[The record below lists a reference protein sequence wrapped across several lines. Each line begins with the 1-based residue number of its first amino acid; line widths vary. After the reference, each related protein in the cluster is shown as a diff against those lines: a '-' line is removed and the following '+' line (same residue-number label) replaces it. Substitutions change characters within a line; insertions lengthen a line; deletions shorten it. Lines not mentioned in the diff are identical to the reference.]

1 MIISFKYKFIFI
13 KNYKTAGSS
22 IETYIYNYLDKAIDI
37 AVGTVDFVGLR
48 DKAVF
53 KENLHSKGFDN
64 FHSNKYKSRLFF
76 AHMPIWLLKER
87 LEYLNLINFKDFF
100 KFAVVRNPFDLIV
113 SDYYWNNNPANKL
126 RNNFTFDQILEELKK
141 NKYPTFRLFNFNR
154 ISNPNTNELMVDKV
168 IKFENLN
175 KELPDV
181 FNKLKIPFNGKLEI
195 FKKKSNREKDYKRFY
210 KGKSIKLIEKIFWK
224 EIEIFNYRF

>member
-37 AVGTVDFVGLR
+37 AVGTIDFAGLR

-53 KENLHSKGFDN
+53 KENLQSKGFDN
-64 FHSNKYKSRLFF
+64 FHSNKYKNRLFF

-100 KFAVVRNPFDLIV
+100 KFAVVRNPFDVIV
-113 SDYYWNNNPANKL
+113 SDYYWNNNPANRL

-154 ISNPNTNELMVDKV
+154 ISDPNTNELMIDKV
-168 IKFENLN
+168 IKYENLN
-175 KELPDV
+175 KELSDV

-195 FKKKSNREKDYKRFY
+195 FKKKSNRKNDYKRFY
-210 KGKSIKLIEKIFWK
+210 NGKSIKLIKKIFWK
-224 EIEIFNYRF
+224 EIEMFNYRF